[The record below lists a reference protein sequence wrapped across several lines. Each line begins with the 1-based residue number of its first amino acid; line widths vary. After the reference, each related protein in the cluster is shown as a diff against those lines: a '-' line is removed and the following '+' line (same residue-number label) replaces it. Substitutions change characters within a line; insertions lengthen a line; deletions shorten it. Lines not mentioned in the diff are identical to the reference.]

1 MSADLNNK
9 YRTLDQR
16 EMGKRIKERRLAMGL
31 SREDL
36 SELLD
41 VSSQFIADV
50 EYGNKGLSIKRLY
63 VLSQILNVTTDY
75 ILAGSLFSF
84 ETDGA
89 ATRFREEIMELIYK
103 CDAKQLKGIR
113 EITEIYVDGVSSKWY

>member
-1 MSADLNNK
+1 MATDLNKK
-9 YRTLDQR
+9 YRSLDQR
-16 EMGKRIKERRLAMGL
+16 EMGKRIRDRREAMEL

-36 SELLD
+36 AELLD
-41 VSSQFIADV
+41 VSAQFIADV

-63 VLSQILNVTTDY
+63 LLSQVLGVSTDY
-75 ILAGSLFSF
+75 ILAGSLYSF
-84 ETDGA
+84 ETDGE

-113 EITEIYVDGVSSKWY
+113 EITEIYVDGVNSK

>member
-1 MSADLNNK
+1 MTVDLNKK
-9 YRTLDQR
+9 YRSLDQR
-16 EMGKRIKERRLAMGL
+16 EMGRRIRDRREALGL

-41 VSSQFIADV
+41 VSAQFIADV

-63 VLSQILNVTTDY
+63 LLSQVLNVTTDY
-75 ILAGSLFSF
+75 ILAGSLYSF
-84 ETDGA
+84 ETDGE

-113 EITEIYVDGVSSKWY
+113 EITEIYVDGVSSK

>member
-1 MSADLNNK
+1 MTIDLNKK
-9 YRTLDQR
+9 YRSLDQR
-16 EMGKRIKERRLAMGL
+16 EMGRRIRDRREALGL

-41 VSSQFIADV
+41 VSAQFIADV

-63 VLSQILNVTTDY
+63 LLSQVLDVTTDY
-75 ILAGSLFSF
+75 ILAGSLYSF
-84 ETDGA
+84 ETDGE

-113 EITEIYVDGVSSKWY
+113 EITEIYVDGVSSK

>member
-1 MSADLNNK
+1 MTEDRK
-9 YRTLDQR
+9 KFREIDHK
-16 EMGKRIKERRLAMGL
+16 EMGRRIRDRREALGL

-41 VSSQFIADV
+41 VSAQFIADV

-63 VLSQILNVTTDY
+63 LLSQVLDVTTDY
-75 ILAGSLFSF
+75 ILAGSLYSF
-84 ETDGA
+84 ETDGE

-113 EITEIYVDGVSSKWY
+113 EITEIYVDGVSSK

>member
-1 MSADLNNK
+1 MAVDMNIN
-9 YRTLDQR
+9 YRELDQK
-16 EMGKRIKERRLAMGL
+16 EMGKRIRDRREAMGL

-63 VLSQILNVTTDY
+63 LLSQVLGVTSDY
-75 ILAGSLFSF
+75 ILAGTLNTN
-84 ETDGA
+84 EGDGT

-113 EITEIYVDGVSSKWY
+113 EITEIYVDGVNSK

>member
-1 MSADLNNK
+1 MATDLNKK
-9 YRTLDQR
+9 YRSLDQR
-16 EMGKRIKERRLAMGL
+16 EMGKRIRHRREAMEL

-36 SELLD
+36 AELLD
-41 VSSQFIADV
+41 VSAQFIADV

-63 VLSQILNVTTDY
+63 LLSQVLGVSTDY
-75 ILAGSLFSF
+75 ILAGSLYSF
-84 ETDGA
+84 ETDGE

-113 EITEIYVDGVSSKWY
+113 EITEIYVDGVNSK

>member
-1 MSADLNNK
+1 MTKDMQK
-9 YRTLDQR
+9 DYRTLDQR
-16 EMGKRIKERRLAMGL
+16 EMGRRIRDRREAMGL

-36 SELLD
+36 AELLG
-41 VSSQFIADV
+41 VSPQFIADV

-63 VLSQILNVTTDY
+63 LLSQVLGVTADY
-75 ILAGSLFSF
+75 ILAGSLYST

-89 ATRFREEIMELIYK
+89 ATRFKEEIMGLIDK

-113 EITEIYVDGVSSKWY
+113 EIAEIYVDGVNSK